1 MHGKSVSN
9 LGHVTD
15 EVPVYYVTVCDISS
29 FELDAVTITSM
40 KYKLFIEFRKL
51 GRTPLYTVSPEM
63 ELQNVQLI
71 SK

>member
-1 MHGKSVSN
+1 MQDMNRTKKNRNLYDEHNSLMHGKSVSN

-40 KYKLFIEFRKL
+40 KYKLFYWF
-51 GRTPLYTVSPEM
+51 
-63 ELQNVQLI
+63 
-71 SK
+71 